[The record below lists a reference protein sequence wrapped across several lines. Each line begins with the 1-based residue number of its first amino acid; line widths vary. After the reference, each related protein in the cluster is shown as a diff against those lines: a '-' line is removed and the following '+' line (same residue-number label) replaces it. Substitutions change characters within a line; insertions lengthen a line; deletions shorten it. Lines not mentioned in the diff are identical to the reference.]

1 MRRSLGCRR
10 GPRHRGFGQKP
21 LDGSEFPRE
30 EVLNIGKARLEA
42 NVRDLENALAAIEAN
57 SNIPV
62 ARTEAIGCFISDLP
76 METEEAGS

>member
-1 MRRSLGCRR
+1 MTPEAALFNSSGTLLYR
-10 GPRHRGFGQKP
+10 GRIDDRVTDF
-21 LDGSEFPRE
+21 
-30 EVLNIGKARLEA
+30 GKARLEA

-76 METEEAGS
+76 MEEEEAGS